1 MKAPDKYRGF
11 LFNFFRASLNKNNM
25 PNNYISRGTKLYIR
39 KEKSRIRK
47 EVSSPQEREKL
58 VKELKQKFFKNERK
72 KKA

>member
-1 MKAPDKYRGF
+1 
-11 LFNFFRASLNKNNM
+11 M

-47 EVSSPQEREKL
+47 EVPSPEEREKL